1 MAKKVSQLRYYNN
14 GNNKN
19 YPANTTAQGLISGQ
33 AFTDFGSIYQI
44 GIQTLPG
51 TKFFLNGSAHPIII
65 GVTGIYE
72 LEVANFST
80 IKQIQFDS
88 TSISLIENNSNAYL
102 IIDILYENGGVE

>member
-102 IIDILYENGGVE
+102 IIDILYENGGIE

>member
-65 GVTGIYE
+65 GITGIYE

-102 IIDILYENGGVE
+102 IIDILYENGGIE

>member
-1 MAKKVSQLRYYNN
+1 MAKKVSQLRYYSN

-19 YPANTTAQGLISGQ
+19 YPANITAQDLISGQ

-51 TKFFLNGSAHPIII
+51 TKFFLNGSAYPIII
-65 GVTGIYE
+65 GITGIYE
-72 LEVANFST
+72 LEVVNFST

-102 IIDILYENGGVE
+102 IIDILYENGGIE